1 MQVFWVMHV
10 ICFIRRMR
18 LSRLLPF
25 LAIVFMTG
33 CSKIQEPQFRKVGN
47 FRLKNFGLQQAVIA
61 FNVNYFNP
69 NDFGV
74 TVKEAA
80 ADVYL
85 DSVYLGKFQQD
96 SAIGVKKDAEFSIP
110 LSGAV
115 SLQTVL
121 GLDLRDLSKR
131 DVLLKANG
139 SVKVGKAGIFITKPF
154 SYQGKHRLDD
164 ITFLH

>member
-1 MQVFWVMHV
+1 
-10 ICFIRRMR
+10 
-18 LSRLLPF
+18 LPF
-25 LAIVFMTG
+25 LAIVLLAG
-33 CSKIQEPQFRKVGN
+33 CTRIQEPQFRKVGN
-47 FRLKNFGLQQAVIA
+47 FRLKNFGLQQAEIA

-96 SAIGVKKDAEFSIP
+96 STVGVKKDAEFSIP
-110 LSGAV
+110 LTGTV

-121 GLDLRDLSKR
+121 GMDLQDLSR
-131 DVLLKANG
+131 REVWLKANG
-139 SVKVGKAGIFITKPF
+139 SVKVGKAGIYITKPF
-154 SYQGKHRLDD
+154 TYQGKHRLED
-164 ITFLH
+164 IAFPR

>member
-1 MQVFWVMHV
+1 
-10 ICFIRRMR
+10 MR
-18 LSRLLPF
+18 LIRLLPF
-25 LAIVFMTG
+25 LAIVLLAG
-33 CSKIQEPQFRKVGN
+33 CTRIQEPQFRKVGN
-47 FRLKNFGLQQAVIA
+47 FRLKNFGLQQTEIA

-96 SAIGVKKDAEFSIP
+96 STVGVKKDAEFSIP
-110 LSGAV
+110 LTGTV

-121 GLDLRDLSKR
+121 GMDLQDLSR
-131 DVLLKANG
+131 REVWLKANG
-139 SVKVGKAGIFITKPF
+139 SVKVGKAGIYITKPF
-154 SYQGKHRLDD
+154 TYQGKHRLED
-164 ITFLH
+164 IAFPR